1 MRVQTPVGLGKIWQ
15 GSTPIEAQL
24 ARGRVAVVLD
34 SSTMGVKYF
43 APHELVP
50 WRVEQVPL
58 PVGEAASQAYASRP
72 AVEPP
77 PAQEREEF
85 TL

>member
-1 MRVQTPVGLGKIWQ
+1 MQTPMGLGKIWQ

-34 SSTMGVKYF
+34 GSTTGVKYF

-50 WRVEQVPL
+50 WRVEQARL
-58 PVGEAASQAYASRP
+58 PVDEAASQAHAPRP
-72 AVEPP
+72 AVELP
-77 PAQEREEF
+77 PAQEWEEF